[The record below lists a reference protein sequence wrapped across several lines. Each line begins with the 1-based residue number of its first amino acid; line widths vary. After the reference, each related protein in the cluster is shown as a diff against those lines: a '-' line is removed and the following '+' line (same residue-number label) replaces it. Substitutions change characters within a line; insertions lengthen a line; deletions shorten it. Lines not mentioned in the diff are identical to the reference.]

1 MFAVARSFV
10 PVLRA
15 ATAKCGHRCRDRRGT
30 PIGGRAARAT
40 FRSRRVSRPRG
51 CYGILGQTGRVTARD
66 GGRIGRPAVRQPVV
80 RRRRLAEMLDVGV
93 RRPVTLVCA
102 GPGWGKSTLV
112 ASWAEARVTSGPIA
126 WLTLGP
132 QHNDPRAFWSDFVM
146 ALRMA
151 GAVPCGNPLQDLDL
165 GARADRRE
173 VAQVLGGL
181 HALSAPVVLVLD
193 DFHEVDDARVIDG
206 LTGLLR
212 DPPPA
217 LRLVLIAR
225 AEPVLPLHRYRAFGD
240 LIEIRARHLAFRAPE
255 AAELPAV
262 SSRRLP
268 VEELAELLDRTEG
281 WVVGLQL
288 LAASRGALD
297 SGEVRAA
304 SDYLLREVV
313 GTLPAKTRQFLV
325 RVSVPEELCGPLA
338 DALAGEPHS
347 RRLLERLEAA
357 NAFVVRI
364 EERPGWYRFHPLL
377 REALLHQLA
386 LDRPGAEA
394 ELHLLA
400 AQWFA
405 GEGAIFE
412 AMRHAAEARDWHY
425 LGRLAVER
433 AMVRV
438 LSGDQ
443 VTLVDLLRRIP
454 AEQHAGSA
462 ELALCGAAVRY
473 TSGDRGGVGGLL
485 RLARSLAGRLAR
497 IPSATDVTLRLMEAG
512 VQHWR
517 IGDMPGLV
525 AKSSEI
531 LGILTAYRLDELPS
545 LLHYRAIA
553 LNEKGAGLLWL
564 DRADEADRYLWA
576 ASTAAR
582 GVGSTA
588 TEVNA
593 LAHLGLL
600 VFLQGSVS
608 EAAEYVSA
616 ALDLARRY
624 GFEASAQ
631 ASVSYLTSALIQLER
646 DRVNEAQGALRQALH
661 AGGEE
666 PAAAPAMVAA
676 VVRAHMLLAA
686 GDPAAARAV
695 LRQAREAAPATLVAP
710 VLDRWLLLVESE
722 ADLAL
727 GSSREVVGRYDRDSP
742 HGVLTPSEQVCL
754 ARALLAAGDHAA
766 AERLL
771 ARVRESTDHV
781 AAVTA
786 WIATAF
792 AADTDGHG
800 NRSIDA
806 LSRAV
811 QIAEREGIRRPFR
824 RVDQRR
830 LGVLLDRRRWV
841 EEHTAPAVVPPELGA
856 EAPAGVLDVLSER
869 ERDVLRYL
877 PTVLTAGEIAGNLNI
892 SINTVKAHMRSIYR
906 KLGAARRREA
916 VVRARQ
922 LGLL

>member
-1 MFAVARSFV
+1 
-10 PVLRA
+10 
-15 ATAKCGHRCRDRRGT
+15 
-30 PIGGRAARAT
+30 
-40 FRSRRVSRPRG
+40 
-51 CYGILGQTGRVTARD
+51 
-66 GGRIGRPAVRQPVV
+66 
-80 RRRRLAEMLDVGV
+80 MLDAGV

-132 QHNDPRAFWSDFVM
+132 QHNDPRAFWSDLVM
-146 ALRMA
+146 SLRMA
-151 GAVPCGNPLQDLDL
+151 GAVPCGNPLEDLDL
-165 GARADRRE
+165 GVRADHQAVGR
-173 VAQVLGGL
+173 VLGGL
-181 HALSAPVVLVLD
+181 DALPVPVVLVLD
-193 DFHEVDDARVIDG
+193 DFHEVDDARVIGG
-206 LTGLLR
+206 LTGLLH

-225 AEPVLPLHRYRAFGD
+225 TEPTLPLHRFRAGGD
-240 LIEIRARHLAFRAPE
+240 LTEIRARHLAFRATE

-262 SSRRLP
+262 NRTRMP

-288 LAASRGALD
+288 LADELAERGALD
-297 SGEVRAA
+297 TGEVRVV

-313 GTLPAKTRQFLV
+313 GALPAKLRQFLV
-325 RVSVPEELCGPLA
+325 RASVPEEISGPLA
-338 DALAGEPHS
+338 DALTGETHS
-347 RRLLERLEAA
+347 RRLLERLESS

-377 REALLHQLA
+377 RDALRHQLA
-386 LDRPGAEA
+386 VDQPGAEA

-400 AQWFA
+400 SQWYA
-405 GEGAIFE
+405 REGAVFE
-412 AMRHAAEARDWHY
+412 ALRHAADARDWPY
-425 LGRLAVER
+425 FGRLAVER

-438 LSGDQ
+438 MSGDQ
-443 VTLVDLLRRIP
+443 IGLVSLLGRIP
-454 AEQHAGSA
+454 PAEHASSP

-473 TSGDRGGVGGLL
+473 TSGDRSGVAGLL
-485 RLARSLAGRLAR
+485 RLARSLTSRLAEV
-497 IPSATDVTLRLMEAG
+497 PTATDLTLRLMEAG
-512 VQHWR
+512 ILNWR
-517 IGDMPGLV
+517 AGDMPGLI
-525 AKSSEI
+525 AKSTET
-531 LGILTAYRLDELPS
+531 LRILTAYRLDELPS

-553 LNEKGAGLLWL
+553 LNEKGAGLLWM
-564 DRADEADRYLWA
+564 DRADQADRYLWA

-582 GVGSTA
+582 SVGSTV

-608 EAAEYVSA
+608 EAAEYVSS
-616 ALDLARRY
+616 ALELARRG
-624 GFEASAQ
+624 GFESSAQ

-646 DRVNEAQGALRQALH
+646 DRDSEAQEALRKALH

-666 PAAAPAMVAA
+666 PAAAPAVVA
-676 VVRAHMLLAA
+676 VLVRAHLLLAA
-686 GDPAAARAV
+686 GDPAAARAL
-695 LRQAREAAPATLVAP
+695 LRQTREEAPVTLVAP
-710 VLDRWLLLVESE
+710 VLDHWLRLVESE

-727 GSSREVVGRYDRDSP
+727 GSCREVVARYDRESP

-754 ARALLAAGDHAA
+754 ARALLSAGDHAA

-771 ARVRESTDHV
+771 GRVRESTDHV

-792 AADTDGHG
+792 AADAEGHG

-811 QIAEREGIRRPFR
+811 LIAEREGIRRPFR
-824 RVDQRR
+824 RFDQRR
-830 LGVLLDRRRWV
+830 LAVLLDRRRWV
-841 EEHTAPAVVPPELGA
+841 EEHTA
-856 EAPAGVLDVLSER
+856 APAGVPRSLGSPEPPAGTLDVLSER